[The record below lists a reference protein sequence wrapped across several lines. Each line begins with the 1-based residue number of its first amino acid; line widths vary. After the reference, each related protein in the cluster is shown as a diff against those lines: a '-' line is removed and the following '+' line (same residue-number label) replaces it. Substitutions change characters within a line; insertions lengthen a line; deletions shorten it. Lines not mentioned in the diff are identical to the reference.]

1 MSVNA
6 KNAFYLLVC
15 LLATMLIG
23 AIVIRTI
30 ISNVNATS
38 WSTEVQAQW
47 NNFAFDVRFGF
58 ILLVILVMITGA
70 VILLRYI
77 GVIGG

>member
-1 MSVNA
+1 
-6 KNAFYLLVC
+6 
-15 LLATMLIG
+15 MLIG